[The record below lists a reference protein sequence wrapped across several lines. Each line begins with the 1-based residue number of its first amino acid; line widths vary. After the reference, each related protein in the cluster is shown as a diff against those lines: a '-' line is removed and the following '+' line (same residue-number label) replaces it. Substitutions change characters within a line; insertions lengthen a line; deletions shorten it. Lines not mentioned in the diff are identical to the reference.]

1 MHPAVPPDRGSGPAY
16 ARLRELCLALPETLE
31 KQSHGEA
38 SWFVGK
44 RAFVTSADRHH
55 DDRRAVWLAAAAG
68 AQEVLVASDPDRFFR
83 PPFVG
88 HRGWIGVYLDV
99 TVDWDELAALVRD
112 AWATVAT
119 DRIRSKLD

>member
-1 MHPAVPPDRGSGPAY
+1 VHPAVPPDRGSGPAY
-16 ARLRELCLALPETLE
+16 ARLRELCLALPETSE
-31 KQSHGEA
+31 KPSHGEA

-55 DDRRAVWLAAAAG
+55 DDRRAAWLAAPAG

-99 TVDWDELAALVRD
+99 TVDWDELAALVRA
-112 AWATVAT
+112 AWAIAAT
-119 DRIRSKLD
+119 DRIQSKLD